1 VEKMLNLAANRGFA
15 VFNTALPINGIVRN
29 LWKFSRPAVD
39 AVVNGGQ
46 VFVALNFFTL
56 LNTEISRIAIPP
68 PPVFFLL
75 FYHILATSII
85 KSALP

>member
-1 VEKMLNLAANRGFA
+1 MLNLAANRGFA

-29 LWKFSRPAVD
+29 WKFSGPAVD

-68 PPVFFLL
+68 PPVLFLL
-75 FYHILATSII
+75 FYHILATSMI